1 MRYFLCK
8 SNLVGLILAAM
19 TAGVCSTPAVAATNS
34 KQSDATP
41 VHKKAGSSSH
51 TSSTHTRSSST
62 AAAKKATSPSA
73 TKSTTTGTTVKGTS
87 AHSKASS
94 RRKTKKV
101 KGQEAPTT
109 DRINEIQEK
118 LASKGVLTD
127 TPSGKWD
134 DSTVD
139 AMKKFQ
145 TSQGLAP
152 TGKLDALTLQKL
164 GLGSQTAGVAA
175 PVAPPNSINRL
186 KNPHAPLDEPPSSV
200 SDEQPHN

>member
-8 SNLVGLILAAM
+8 SNLVGLILAAI
-19 TAGVCSTPAVAATNS
+19 TAGVCSAPAVAVTHR
-34 KQSDATP
+34 KQSDPAP
-41 VHKKAGSSSH
+41 VQKKAGG
-51 TSSTHTRSSST
+51 TSAHSTGSRSSST
-62 AAAKKATSPSA
+62 TTVKKPTTSTA
-73 TKSTTTGTTVKGTS
+73 TKSSTSSTKKTGTS
-87 AHSKASS
+87 ARSKASS

-101 KGQEAPTT
+101 KGQEAPTP

-118 LASKGVLTD
+118 LASKGLFSD

-134 DSTVD
+134 DATVD

-145 TSQGLAP
+145 TGQGLAP

-186 KNPHAPLDEPPSSV
+186 KNPHATLDEPSS

>member
-1 MRYFLCK
+1 MRYFFCK
-8 SNLVGLILAAM
+8 SNLVGLILAAV
-19 TAGVCSTPAVAATNS
+19 TAGVCSTPAVATTHR
-34 KQSDATP
+34 KQSDPAP
-41 VHKKAGSSSH
+41 AQKKAGG
-51 TSSTHTRSSST
+51 TTTHTRASSST
-62 AAAKKATSPSA
+62 TAKKPTASSGTKSA
-73 TKSTTTGTTVKGTS
+73 TSTTTAKKTGTS
-87 AHSKASS
+87 ARSKTAS

-101 KGQEAPTT
+101 KGQEAPTPE
-109 DRINEIQEK
+109 RISEIQEK
-118 LASKGVLTD
+118 LASKGMFAD

-175 PVAPPNSINRL
+175 PVAPPNSVNRL
-186 KNPHAPLDEPPSSV
+186 RNPHAQLDEPPSS
-200 SDEQPHN
+200 DEQPHN

>member
-1 MRYFLCK
+1 MRSFRCK
-8 SNLVGLILAAM
+8 SSLVGVILAAI
-19 TAGVCSTPAVAATNS
+19 TAGVCSTPAVAVTHRR
-34 KQSDATP
+34 QSDSAP
-41 VHKKAGSSSH
+41 VQKKAGGTSASSSR
-51 TSSTHTRSSST
+51 SRSSST
-62 AAAKKATSPSA
+62 TTAKKPTTSTA
-73 TKSTTTGTTVKGTS
+73 TKPGTTSTPKKTGTS
-87 AHSKASS
+87 ARSKVSG

-101 KGQEAPTT
+101 KGQEAPTP

-118 LASKGVLTD
+118 LASKGVFTD

-134 DSTVD
+134 DSTVE

-186 KNPHAPLDEPPSSV
+186 KNPHATLDEPSS

>member
-8 SNLVGLILAAM
+8 SNFVGLILAAM
-19 TAGVCSTPAVAATNS
+19 TAGVCSTPAVAATHR
-34 KQSDATP
+34 KQSDPPP
-41 VHKKAGSSSH
+41 VQKKAAG
-51 TSSTHTRSSST
+51 SSTHTRTGSSTTAKKPTTST
-62 AAAKKATSPSA
+62 AAKSSTTSTAKKT
-73 TKSTTTGTTVKGTS
+73 GTS
-87 AHSKASS
+87 ARAKASS

-101 KGQEAPTT
+101 KGQEAPTPE
-109 DRINEIQEK
+109 RISEIQEK
-118 LASKGVLTD
+118 LAGKGLLMD
-127 TPSGKWD
+127 MPSGKWD
-134 DSTVD
+134 DSTVE

-186 KNPHAPLDEPPSSV
+186 KNPHATLDEPSS
-200 SDEQPHN
+200 SEEQPHN